1 MSSLLSCVFILVLAF
16 NTYYAAKRA
25 GRWSWP
31 QFFVVV
37 AALVLVPV
45 LIVLLLMR
53 VAWLQDKP
61 VLFTLIDVGLI
72 MLFVCALAFALKKFW
87 PLPDKKRS

>member
-1 MSSLLSCVFILVLAF
+1 
-16 NTYYAAKRA
+16 
-25 GRWSWP
+25 
-31 QFFVVV
+31 
-37 AALVLVPV
+37 
-45 LIVLLLMR
+45 MR